1 MSYNNITIDNNDVLS
16 EFNKIQKIIIIF
28 FSSFSLALYFFSLLF
43 MIFYLKKIVYIK
55 AKYYNFILVSSITGL
70 IDLYLNKKEFLFIK
84 IIILF
89 FSKIL
94 QFHLIISSINKMLYG
109 KHIFKAEKDFTI
121 KNLLLINII
130 ILPIIIFPYEKIFTK
145 YINKINFFQNLIILI
160 SILYF
165 YEYVKKYI
173 NNLLNYLKEIPKDN
187 ILIPYMESEEL
198 IEIYKIIDN
207 FWLIIFVFGLIYYII
222 KLFDLLLIKIT
233 IIHFCVY
240 LILIIIESSLVFIF
254 FFCFTYITYILNKNY
269 DKGEYVQTE
278 EDESHLSNNVKNKTK
293 NENENESNEI
303 EISEINIKNEK
314 SSKTNNKYK
323 SLENSE
329 HEDNVIEIDNFD
341 IPNANGKDNKNNEEE
356 KLDDEEENNTLKDK
370 KYKET
375 DKLK

>member
-94 QFHLIISSINKMLYG
+94 QFHLVISSINKMLYG
-109 KHIFKAEKDFTI
+109 KYIFKAEKDFTI

-145 YINKINFFQNLIILI
+145 YINNINFFQNLIILI